1 MRLYDSPAAFTSDEW
16 LDNHMSVLFLSPHLS
31 RVAFR
36 VTCKLWGQK
45 TRFRSPSN
53 STAVLNLNC
62 SLVFFFN
69 SFSLYFFEKSTKNG
83 GSCVQHSVLPLFKSC
98 FATSFSRCTP
108 RRSLLV
114 AMLGVARTRCAQTS
128 CHLFP
133 SIARLL
139 TVPPNAALPPLA
151 GNYLCYENLLEC
163 IADFNAY
170 NSNIKETPAV
180 SKSQRKS
187 LLFGGHCARHVQT

>member
-36 VTCKLWGQK
+36 VTCKLWGKKLAFARCQILQQ
-45 TRFRSPSN
+45 S
-53 STAVLNLNC
+53 STLIVH
-62 SLVFFFN
+62 
-69 SFSLYFFEKSTKNG
+69 LYFSSSLSLCTFLKKYQKL
-83 GSCVQHSVLPLFKSC
+83 GSRVRHSVLPLFKSC

-114 AMLGVARTRCAQTS
+114 AMLGAARTRCAQTS

-139 TVPPNAALPPLA
+139 AVPPNAALPPLA
-151 GNYLCYENLLEC
+151 GNYLL
-163 IADFNAY
+163 
-170 NSNIKETPAV
+170 
-180 SKSQRKS
+180 Q
-187 LLFGGHCARHVQT
+187 